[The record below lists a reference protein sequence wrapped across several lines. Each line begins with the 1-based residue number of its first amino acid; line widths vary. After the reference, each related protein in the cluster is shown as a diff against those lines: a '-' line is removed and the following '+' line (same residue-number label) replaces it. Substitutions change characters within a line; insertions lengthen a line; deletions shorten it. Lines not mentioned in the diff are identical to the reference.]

1 MGPNSITLQ
10 SNIYVQSRRHRLN
23 RLSVRFTRACIPSV
37 CRLPN
42 PNLSSP
48 RTRHEK
54 TRQDKS
60 RQDQAKQENTRH
72 DKTMTRQNLTGL
84 KIFLRGLRAFLSWG
98 GMGEGVWRRVERK
111 GVELRLGL
119 ETRQDKTRQIK
130 TRQDRA
136 KQENTR
142 HDKQYKT

>member
-1 MGPNSITLQ
+1 VLAFHLYVVCQTLT
-10 SNIYVQSRRHRLN
+10 S
-23 RLSVRFTRACIPSV
+23 A
-37 CRLPN
+37 LPGQET
-42 PNLSSP
+42 
-48 RTRHEK
+48 TRHDK

-130 TRQDRA
+130 TRQSKRT
-136 KQENTR
+136 KHTIRQ
-142 HDKQYKT
+142 DKTSPVSRYFFEGFALCCSWGGGAGWV